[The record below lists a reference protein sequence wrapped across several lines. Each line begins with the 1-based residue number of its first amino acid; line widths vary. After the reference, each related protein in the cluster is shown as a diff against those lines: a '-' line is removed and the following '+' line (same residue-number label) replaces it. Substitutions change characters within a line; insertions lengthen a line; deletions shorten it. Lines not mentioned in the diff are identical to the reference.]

1 MKKRFHRTLIDILN
15 NAKGPVPMWGTLTQV
30 FVIFPLI
37 MFMFFMASNSLVN
50 QYVFNSINI
59 IAVVLELF
67 SFIII
72 LMSKLQSNFATG
84 LITYIMGVVT
94 YITAPFAVI
103 GLGGGEQFLL
113 FQLFVI
119 LLYPIIIFLLML
131 LLGGVDG
138 QQVLKEKVISVI
150 FGIPGAIVDIYC
162 NKISNDYF
170 DTAEPENK
178 LARIMFSYYGAL
190 NARLKGDEE
199 HARSLFESIAHENPE
214 LFYVQEAQKYLGV
227 EK

>member
-37 MFMFFMASNSLVN
+37 MFMFFMAANSLVN

-67 SFIII
+67 SFVII

-138 QQVLKEKVISVI
+138 QQVLKQKVISVI
-150 FGIPGAIVDIYC
+150 FGIPGAIIV
-162 NKISNDYF
+162 ISVILLILIGNPAASWLLF
-170 DTAEPENK
+170 G
-178 LARIMFSYYGAL
+178 LQLLFSPLLFLSWGYILYPL
-190 NARLKGDEE
+190 R
-199 HARSLFESIAHENPE
+199 HRSD
-214 LFYVQEAQKYLGV
+214 V
-227 EK
+227 

>member
-1 MKKRFHRTLIDILN
+1 MMKRFHRTFVDILN

-37 MFMFFMASNSLVN
+37 MFMFFMTANSLVN
-50 QYVFNSINI
+50 QYVFSSINI
-59 IAVVLELF
+59 IAVVLELL
-67 SFIII
+67 SFVII

-138 QQVLKEKVISVI
+138 QQVLKQKVISVI
-150 FGIPGAIVDIYC
+150 FGIPGAIIV
-162 NKISNDYF
+162 ISVVLLILIGNPAASWLLF
-170 DTAEPENK
+170 G
-178 LARIMFSYYGAL
+178 LQLLFSPLLFLSWGYILYPL
-190 NARLKGDEE
+190 R
-199 HARSLFESIAHENPE
+199 HRSD
-214 LFYVQEAQKYLGV
+214 V
-227 EK
+227 

>member
-37 MFMFFMASNSLVN
+37 MFMFFMAANSLVN

-138 QQVLKEKVISVI
+138 QQVLKQKVISVI
-150 FGIPGAIVDIYC
+150 FGIPGAIIV
-162 NKISNDYF
+162 ISVVLLILIGNPAASWLLFGLQLLFPPLLFLSWGYILY
-170 DTAEPENK
+170 P
-178 LARIMFSYYGAL
+178 LR
-190 NARLKGDEE
+190 
-199 HARSLFESIAHENPE
+199 HRSD
-214 LFYVQEAQKYLGV
+214 V
-227 EK
+227 

>member
-1 MKKRFHRTLIDILN
+1 
-15 NAKGPVPMWGTLTQV
+15 
-30 FVIFPLI
+30 
-37 MFMFFMASNSLVN
+37 MFMFFMTANSLVN
-50 QYVFNSINI
+50 QYVFNVINI
-59 IAVVLELF
+59 IAFVLELF

-138 QQVLKEKVISVI
+138 QQVLKQKVISVI
-150 FGIPGAIVDIYC
+150 FGIPGAIIV
-162 NKISNDYF
+162 ISVILLILIGNPAASWLLF
-170 DTAEPENK
+170 G
-178 LARIMFSYYGAL
+178 LQLLFSPLLFLSWGYILYPL
-190 NARLKGDEE
+190 RHKSDE
-199 HARSLFESIAHENPE
+199 
-214 LFYVQEAQKYLGV
+214 
-227 EK
+227 

>member
-37 MFMFFMASNSLVN
+37 MFMFFMTANSLVN
-50 QYVFNSINI
+50 QYVFSSINI
-59 IAVVLELF
+59 IAVVLELL
-67 SFIII
+67 SPVII

-113 FQLFVI
+113 FRLFAI
-119 LLYPIIIFLLML
+119 FLYPIIIFLLML

-150 FGIPGAIVDIYC
+150 FGIPGAIIV
-162 NKISNDYF
+162 ISVVLLILIGNPAASWLLF
-170 DTAEPENK
+170 G
-178 LARIMFSYYGAL
+178 LQLLFSPLLFLSWGYILYPL
-190 NARLKGDEE
+190 R
-199 HARSLFESIAHENPE
+199 HRSD
-214 LFYVQEAQKYLGV
+214 V
-227 EK
+227 

>member
-37 MFMFFMASNSLVN
+37 MFMFFMTANSLVN
-50 QYVFNSINI
+50 QYVFSSINI
-59 IAVVLELF
+59 IAVVLELL
-67 SFIII
+67 SFVII

-94 YITAPFAVI
+94 YITGPFAVI

-150 FGIPGAIVDIYC
+150 FGIPGAIIV
-162 NKISNDYF
+162 ISVILLILIGNPAASWLLF
-170 DTAEPENK
+170 G
-178 LARIMFSYYGAL
+178 LQLLFSPFLFLSWGYILYPL
-190 NARLKGDEE
+190 R
-199 HARSLFESIAHENPE
+199 HRSD
-214 LFYVQEAQKYLGV
+214 V
-227 EK
+227 

>member
-15 NAKGPVPMWGTLTQV
+15 NAKGPVPMWGTLTQI

-37 MFMFFMASNSLVN
+37 MFMFFMTANSLVN
-50 QYVFNSINI
+50 QYVFSSINI
-59 IAVVLELF
+59 IAVVLELL
-67 SFIII
+67 SFVII

-94 YITAPFAVI
+94 YITGPFAVI

-150 FGIPGAIVDIYC
+150 FGIPGAIIV
-162 NKISNDYF
+162 ISVILLILIGNPAASWLLF
-170 DTAEPENK
+170 G
-178 LARIMFSYYGAL
+178 LQLLFSPFLFLSWGYILYPL
-190 NARLKGDEE
+190 R
-199 HARSLFESIAHENPE
+199 HRSN
-214 LFYVQEAQKYLGV
+214 V
-227 EK
+227 

>member
-1 MKKRFHRTLIDILN
+1 MMKRFHRTFVDILN

-37 MFMFFMASNSLVN
+37 MFMFFMTANSLVN
-50 QYVFNSINI
+50 QYVFSSINI

-113 FQLFVI
+113 FHLFTI
-119 LLYPIIIFLLML
+119 FLYPIIIFLLML
-131 LLGGVDG
+131 SLGGVDG

-150 FGIPGAIVDIYC
+150 FGIPGAIIV
-162 NKISNDYF
+162 ISVILLILIGNPAASWLLF
-170 DTAEPENK
+170 G
-178 LARIMFSYYGAL
+178 LQLVFSPFLFLSWGCILYPL
-190 NARLKGDEE
+190 R
-199 HARSLFESIAHENPE
+199 HRSD
-214 LFYVQEAQKYLGV
+214 V
-227 EK
+227 

>member
-15 NAKGPVPMWGTLTQV
+15 NAKGPVPMWGTLTQI

-37 MFMFFMASNSLVN
+37 MFMFFMAANSLVN

-103 GLGGGEQFLL
+103 GLGGGERFLL
-113 FQLFVI
+113 FHLFAI
-119 LLYPIIIFLLML
+119 FLYPIIIFLLML

-150 FGIPGAIVDIYC
+150 FGIPGAIIV
-162 NKISNDYF
+162 ISVILLILIGNPAASWLLF
-170 DTAEPENK
+170 G
-178 LARIMFSYYGAL
+178 LQLLFSPFLFLSWGYILYPL
-190 NARLKGDEE
+190 R
-199 HARSLFESIAHENPE
+199 HRSD
-214 LFYVQEAQKYLGV
+214 V
-227 EK
+227 

>member
-37 MFMFFMASNSLVN
+37 MFMFFMAANSLVN
-50 QYVFNSINI
+50 QYVFISINI

-138 QQVLKEKVISVI
+138 QQVLKQKVISVI
-150 FGIPGAIVDIYC
+150 FGIPGAIIV
-162 NKISNDYF
+162 ISVVLLILIGNPAASWLLF
-170 DTAEPENK
+170 G
-178 LARIMFSYYGAL
+178 LQLLFSPLLFLSWGYILYPL
-190 NARLKGDEE
+190 R
-199 HARSLFESIAHENPE
+199 HRSD
-214 LFYVQEAQKYLGV
+214 V
-227 EK
+227 

>member
-138 QQVLKEKVISVI
+138 QQVLKQKVISVI
-150 FGIPGAIVDIYC
+150 FGIPGAIIV
-162 NKISNDYF
+162 ISVILLILIGNPAASWLLF
-170 DTAEPENK
+170 G
-178 LARIMFSYYGAL
+178 LQLLFSPLLFLSWGYILYPL
-190 NARLKGDEE
+190 R
-199 HARSLFESIAHENPE
+199 HRSDL
-214 LFYVQEAQKYLGV
+214 
-227 EK
+227 

>member
-15 NAKGPVPMWGTLTQV
+15 NAKGPVPMWGTLTQI

-37 MFMFFMASNSLVN
+37 MFMFFMTANSLVN
-50 QYVFNSINI
+50 QYVFSSINI
-59 IAVVLELF
+59 IAVVLELL
-67 SFIII
+67 SFVII

-150 FGIPGAIVDIYC
+150 FGIPGAIIV
-162 NKISNDYF
+162 ISVILLILIGNPAASWLLF
-170 DTAEPENK
+170 G
-178 LARIMFSYYGAL
+178 LQLLFSPFLFLSWGYILYPL
-190 NARLKGDEE
+190 R
-199 HARSLFESIAHENPE
+199 HRSN
-214 LFYVQEAQKYLGV
+214 V
-227 EK
+227 

>member
-37 MFMFFMASNSLVN
+37 MFMFFMAANSLVN

-59 IAVVLELF
+59 IAVVLELS

-72 LMSKLQSNFATG
+72 LMSKLQSNFTTG

-138 QQVLKEKVISVI
+138 QQVLKQKVISVI
-150 FGIPGAIVDIYC
+150 FGIPGAIIV
-162 NKISNDYF
+162 ISVVLLILIGNPAASWLLF
-170 DTAEPENK
+170 G
-178 LARIMFSYYGAL
+178 LQLLFSPLLFLSWGYILYPL
-190 NARLKGDEE
+190 R
-199 HARSLFESIAHENPE
+199 HRSD
-214 LFYVQEAQKYLGV
+214 V
-227 EK
+227 

>member
-15 NAKGPVPMWGTLTQV
+15 NAKGPVPMWGTLTQI

-37 MFMFFMASNSLVN
+37 MFMFFMTANSLVN
-50 QYVFNSINI
+50 QYVFSSINI
-59 IAVVLELF
+59 IAVVLELL
-67 SFIII
+67 SFVII

-150 FGIPGAIVDIYC
+150 FGIPGAIIV
-162 NKISNDYF
+162 ISVILLILIGNPAASWLLF
-170 DTAEPENK
+170 G
-178 LARIMFSYYGAL
+178 LQLLFSPFLFLSWGYILYPL
-190 NARLKGDEE
+190 R
-199 HARSLFESIAHENPE
+199 HRSD
-214 LFYVQEAQKYLGV
+214 V
-227 EK
+227 

>member
-1 MKKRFHRTLIDILN
+1 MKKRFHRTFVDILN

-37 MFMFFMASNSLVN
+37 MFMFFMTANSLIN
-50 QYVFNSINI
+50 QYFFSSINI
-59 IAVVLELF
+59 IAVVLELL

-150 FGIPGAIVDIYC
+150 FGIPGAIIV
-162 NKISNDYF
+162 ISVILLILIGNPAASWLLF
-170 DTAEPENK
+170 G
-178 LARIMFSYYGAL
+178 LQLLFSPFLFLSWGYILYPL
-190 NARLKGDEE
+190 R
-199 HARSLFESIAHENPE
+199 HRSD
-214 LFYVQEAQKYLGV
+214 V
-227 EK
+227 

>member
-37 MFMFFMASNSLVN
+37 MFMFFMTANSLVN
-50 QYVFNSINI
+50 QYVFSSINI

-138 QQVLKEKVISVI
+138 QQVLKQKVISVI
-150 FGIPGAIVDIYC
+150 FGIPGAIVV
-162 NKISNDYF
+162 ISVILLILIGNPAASWLLF
-170 DTAEPENK
+170 G
-178 LARIMFSYYGAL
+178 LQLLFSPFLFLSWGYILYPL
-190 NARLKGDEE
+190 R
-199 HARSLFESIAHENPE
+199 HRSN
-214 LFYVQEAQKYLGV
+214 V
-227 EK
+227 

>member
-1 MKKRFHRTLIDILN
+1 MMKRFHRTFVDILN

-37 MFMFFMASNSLVN
+37 MFMFFMTANSLVN
-50 QYVFNSINI
+50 QYVFSSINI

-138 QQVLKEKVISVI
+138 QQVLKQKVISVI
-150 FGIPGAIVDIYC
+150 FGIPGAIIV
-162 NKISNDYF
+162 ISVVLLILIGNPAASWLLF
-170 DTAEPENK
+170 G
-178 LARIMFSYYGAL
+178 LQLLFSPLLFLSWGYILYPL
-190 NARLKGDEE
+190 R
-199 HARSLFESIAHENPE
+199 HRSD
-214 LFYVQEAQKYLGV
+214 V
-227 EK
+227 

>member
-1 MKKRFHRTLIDILN
+1 MKKRFYRTLIDILN

-37 MFMFFMASNSLVN
+37 MFMFFMAANSLVN

-138 QQVLKEKVISVI
+138 QQVLKQKVISVI
-150 FGIPGAIVDIYC
+150 FGIPGAIIV
-162 NKISNDYF
+162 ISVVLLILIGNPAASWLLF
-170 DTAEPENK
+170 G
-178 LARIMFSYYGAL
+178 LQLLFSPLLFLSWGYILYPL
-190 NARLKGDEE
+190 R
-199 HARSLFESIAHENPE
+199 HRSD
-214 LFYVQEAQKYLGV
+214 V
-227 EK
+227 

>member
-1 MKKRFHRTLIDILN
+1 MKKRFHRTLIDILS

-138 QQVLKEKVISVI
+138 QQVLKQKVISVI
-150 FGIPGAIVDIYC
+150 FGIPGAIIV
-162 NKISNDYF
+162 ISVILLILIGNPAASWLLF
-170 DTAEPENK
+170 G
-178 LARIMFSYYGAL
+178 LQLLFSPLLFLSWGYILYPL
-190 NARLKGDEE
+190 R
-199 HARSLFESIAHENPE
+199 HRSD
-214 LFYVQEAQKYLGV
+214 V
-227 EK
+227 

>member
-1 MKKRFHRTLIDILN
+1 MMKRFHRTFVDRLN

-37 MFMFFMASNSLVN
+37 MFMFFMTANSLVN
-50 QYVFNSINI
+50 QYVFSSINI

-84 LITYIMGVVT
+84 LLTYIMGVVT

-113 FQLFVI
+113 FHLFTI
-119 LLYPIIIFLLML
+119 FLYPIIIFLLML
-131 LLGGVDG
+131 SLGGVDG

-150 FGIPGAIVDIYC
+150 FGIPGAIIV
-162 NKISNDYF
+162 ISVILLILIGNPAASWLLF
-170 DTAEPENK
+170 G
-178 LARIMFSYYGAL
+178 LQLVFSPFLFLSWGCILYPL
-190 NARLKGDEE
+190 R
-199 HARSLFESIAHENPE
+199 HRSD
-214 LFYVQEAQKYLGV
+214 V
-227 EK
+227 

>member
-138 QQVLKEKVISVI
+138 QQVLKQKVISVI
-150 FGIPGAIVDIYC
+150 FGIPGAIIV
-162 NKISNDYF
+162 ISVILLILIGNPAASWLLF
-170 DTAEPENK
+170 G
-178 LARIMFSYYGAL
+178 LQLLFSQFLFLSWGYILYPL
-190 NARLKGDEE
+190 R
-199 HARSLFESIAHENPE
+199 HRSN
-214 LFYVQEAQKYLGV
+214 V
-227 EK
+227 

>member
-37 MFMFFMASNSLVN
+37 MFMFFMAANSLVN

-138 QQVLKEKVISVI
+138 QQVLKQKVISVI
-150 FGIPGAIVDIYC
+150 FGIPGAIIV
-162 NKISNDYF
+162 ISVVLLILIGNPAASWLLF
-170 DTAEPENK
+170 G
-178 LARIMFSYYGAL
+178 LQLVFSPFLFLSWGYILYPL
-190 NARLKGDEE
+190 R
-199 HARSLFESIAHENPE
+199 HRSD
-214 LFYVQEAQKYLGV
+214 V
-227 EK
+227 

>member
-1 MKKRFHRTLIDILN
+1 MKKRFHRTFVDILN

-37 MFMFFMASNSLVN
+37 MFMFFMTANSLVN
-50 QYVFNSINI
+50 QYVFSSINI
-59 IAVVLELF
+59 IAVVLELL
-67 SFIII
+67 SFVII

-103 GLGGGEQFLL
+103 GLGGGKQFLL
-113 FQLFVI
+113 FHLFAI
-119 LLYPIIIFLLML
+119 FLYPIIIFLLML

-150 FGIPGAIVDIYC
+150 FGIPGAIVV
-162 NKISNDYF
+162 ISVILLILIGLLF
-170 DTAEPENK
+170 G
-178 LARIMFSYYGAL
+178 LQLLFSPFLFLSWGYILYPL
-190 NARLKGDEE
+190 R
-199 HARSLFESIAHENPE
+199 HRSD
-214 LFYVQEAQKYLGV
+214 V
-227 EK
+227 

>member
-37 MFMFFMASNSLVN
+37 MFMFFMTANTLIN
-50 QYVFNSINI
+50 QYFFSSINI

-150 FGIPGAIVDIYC
+150 FGIPGAIIV
-162 NKISNDYF
+162 ISVILLILIGNPAASWLLF
-170 DTAEPENK
+170 G
-178 LARIMFSYYGAL
+178 LQLLFSPFLFLSWGYILYPL
-190 NARLKGDEE
+190 R
-199 HARSLFESIAHENPE
+199 HRSD
-214 LFYVQEAQKYLGV
+214 V
-227 EK
+227 

>member
-15 NAKGPVPMWGTLTQV
+15 NAKGPVPMWWTLTQV

-37 MFMFFMASNSLVN
+37 MFMFFMAANSLVN

-138 QQVLKEKVISVI
+138 QQVLKQKVISVI
-150 FGIPGAIVDIYC
+150 FGIPGAIIV
-162 NKISNDYF
+162 ISVVLLILIGNPAASWLLF
-170 DTAEPENK
+170 G
-178 LARIMFSYYGAL
+178 LQLLFSPLLFLSWGYILYPL
-190 NARLKGDEE
+190 R
-199 HARSLFESIAHENPE
+199 HRSD
-214 LFYVQEAQKYLGV
+214 V
-227 EK
+227 

>member
-15 NAKGPVPMWGTLTQV
+15 NAKGPVPMWGTLTQI

-37 MFMFFMASNSLVN
+37 MFMFFMTANSLVN
-50 QYVFNSINI
+50 QYVFSSINI
-59 IAVVLELF
+59 IAVVLELL
-67 SFIII
+67 SFVII

-150 FGIPGAIVDIYC
+150 FGISGAIIV
-162 NKISNDYF
+162 ISVILLILIGNPAASWLLF
-170 DTAEPENK
+170 G
-178 LARIMFSYYGAL
+178 LQLLFSPFLFLSWGYILYPL
-190 NARLKGDEE
+190 R
-199 HARSLFESIAHENPE
+199 HRSN
-214 LFYVQEAQKYLGV
+214 V
-227 EK
+227 

>member
-138 QQVLKEKVISVI
+138 QQVLKQKVISVI
-150 FGIPGAIVDIYC
+150 FGIPGAIIV
-162 NKISNDYF
+162 ISVILLILIGNPAAAWLLF
-170 DTAEPENK
+170 G
-178 LARIMFSYYGAL
+178 LQLLFSPLLFLSWGYILYPL
-190 NARLKGDEE
+190 R
-199 HARSLFESIAHENPE
+199 HRSD
-214 LFYVQEAQKYLGV
+214 V
-227 EK
+227 

>member
-15 NAKGPVPMWGTLTQV
+15 NAKGPVSMWGTLTQV

-37 MFMFFMASNSLVN
+37 MFMFFMTANSLVN
-50 QYVFNSINI
+50 QYVFSSINI
-59 IAVVLELF
+59 IAVVLELL
-67 SFIII
+67 SFVII

-138 QQVLKEKVISVI
+138 QQVLKQKVISVI
-150 FGIPGAIVDIYC
+150 FGIPGAIIV
-162 NKISNDYF
+162 ISVVLLILIGNPAASWLLF
-170 DTAEPENK
+170 G
-178 LARIMFSYYGAL
+178 LQLLFSPLLFLSWGYILYPL
-190 NARLKGDEE
+190 R
-199 HARSLFESIAHENPE
+199 HRSD
-214 LFYVQEAQKYLGV
+214 V
-227 EK
+227 

>member
-37 MFMFFMASNSLVN
+37 MFMFFMTANSLIN
-50 QYVFNSINI
+50 QYFFSSINI

-94 YITAPFAVI
+94 YLTAPFAVI
-103 GLGGGEQFLL
+103 GLGGGAQFLL

-138 QQVLKEKVISVI
+138 QQVLKQKVISVI
-150 FGIPGAIVDIYC
+150 FGIPGAIIV
-162 NKISNDYF
+162 ISVILLILIGNPAASWLLF
-170 DTAEPENK
+170 G
-178 LARIMFSYYGAL
+178 LQLLFSPLLFLSWGYILYPL
-190 NARLKGDEE
+190 R
-199 HARSLFESIAHENPE
+199 HRSN
-214 LFYVQEAQKYLGV
+214 V
-227 EK
+227 

>member
-37 MFMFFMASNSLVN
+37 MFMFFMTANSLVN
-50 QYVFNSINI
+50 QYVFSSINI
-59 IAVVLELF
+59 IAVVLELL
-67 SFIII
+67 SFVII

-103 GLGGGEQFLL
+103 GLGGGKQFLL
-113 FQLFVI
+113 FHLFAI
-119 LLYPIIIFLLML
+119 FLYPIIIFLLML

-150 FGIPGAIVDIYC
+150 FGIPGAIIV
-162 NKISNDYF
+162 ISVILLILIGNPAASWLLF
-170 DTAEPENK
+170 G
-178 LARIMFSYYGAL
+178 LQLLFSPFLFLSWGYILYPL
-190 NARLKGDEE
+190 R
-199 HARSLFESIAHENPE
+199 HRSD
-214 LFYVQEAQKYLGV
+214 V
-227 EK
+227 